1 MLTKIF
7 NVVDRTIAHEFHTE
21 FLCYKVLET
30 KTNTPI
36 YFTLG
41 ISRDDEGNFVDA
53 NLSVD
58 TDPFVHIACY
68 EVFSDPFKNTE
79 EIKDIIKNAGDI
91 DGWETSS
98 TQLTRNLEDR
108 EFFELLPKKV
118 IQVSEYITINITQ
131 NSLEDCG
138 KIDWFGDSEDA
149 PWRGLLPYIKEL
161 VQKVAHYCAEEWK
174 KSHKETVNA

>member
-7 NVVDRTIAHEFHTE
+7 KVADHTIAHESHTE
-21 FLCYKVLET
+21 FLCYNVLET
-30 KTNTPI
+30 KTNTTI
-36 YFTLG
+36 TFTLG

-58 TDPFVHIACY
+58 TYPFVHIACY

-79 EIKDIIKNAGDI
+79 EINDIIKNAGDI
-91 DGWETSS
+91 DGWDTTGNE
-98 TQLTRNLEDR
+98 LTRHLEAN

-118 IQVSEYITINITQ
+118 IQLSEYITISIAQ

-161 VQKVAHYCAEEWK
+161 VQKVAQYCAEEWK
-174 KSHKETVNA
+174 KSHKE